1 MTILQAANNGG
12 ERREN
17 DFYPTPVECVQAIIP
32 QLVGWPRTVWEPSC
46 GDGGIART
54 FEYSG
59 FKVIGTDLIY
69 RGYGDGGIAK
79 IFENSGFRVVGTD
92 LIYRGYGEGGIDFL
106 KTPWRRADAI
116 VTNPPFGSH
125 VSAFIKHALDLET
138 PHIAMLI
145 NVNLWHAANRTKLWQ
160 RRLPEAVY
168 ALCWKPD
175 FTGAGRPYFNCV
187 WTVWGPKAAAFTKY
201 ERLAKPK
208 QLFPWNVP

>member
-12 ERREN
+12 DRRQD
-17 DFYPTPVECVQAIIP
+17 DFYPTPAECTRALIP
-32 QLVGWPRTVWEPSC
+32 TLINWPETIWEPSC
-46 GDGGIART
+46 GDGGIAKIL
-54 FEYSG
+54 SAGG
-59 FKVIGTDLIY
+59 FKVIGTDLVD
-69 RGYGDGGIAK
+69 RGYG
-79 IFENSGFRVVGTD
+79 T
-92 LIYRGYGEGGIDFL
+92 GGIDFL
-106 KTPWRRADAI
+106 KTPWRRADAV
-116 VTNPPFGSH
+116 VTNPPFGGL

-138 PHIAMLI
+138 PYIAMLV

-187 WTVWGPKAAAFTKY
+187 WTVWGPKSAPYTRY

-208 QLFPWNVP
+208 QLFPWNTPWQHK